1 MALAMEWPPPA
12 DGLAVGFGVR
22 GIGRRA
28 LFFASVHSWVSSEL
42 ELGIPKAV
50 FTVQDQTTGPAHTR
64 LHGIHIA
71 VTAHES
77 RGPNHKRETYAKTS
91 ARLGPSTD
99 LNPSQDRISLPE
111 DSAHCA
117 SPLGES
123 LSVTALTIRP
133 LPRKHQCA
141 LLLLAPTRARARC
154 VVLLTLPTVRV
165 LAPTAHH

>member
-1 MALAMEWPPPA
+1 MSPP
-12 DGLAVGFGVR
+12 R
-22 GIGRRA
+22 CK
-28 LFFASVHSWVSSEL
+28 FARLRICFHARPFSVSRVAAPSVPVLHV
-42 ELGIPKAV
+42 GIPKAV

-71 VTAHES
+71 VTAHVVQTK
-77 RGPNHKRETYAKTS
+77 KRETYAKTS

-99 LNPSQDRISLPE
+99 LKPSQDRISLPE